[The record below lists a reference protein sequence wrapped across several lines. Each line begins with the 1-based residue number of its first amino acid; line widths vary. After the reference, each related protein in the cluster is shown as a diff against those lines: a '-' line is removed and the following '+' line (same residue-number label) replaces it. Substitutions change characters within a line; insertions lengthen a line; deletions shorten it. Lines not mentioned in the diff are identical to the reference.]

1 MDDREKS
8 WLHIEDYFTQNN
20 IPYIRQ
26 RLKSGDYTFKAVNEK
41 IDYNFTKDIVV
52 ERKNSVSELA
62 SCFGQ
67 SRTRFESEF
76 QRLKDNNTEVFMVI
90 ENDKYDDIIYGNYRS
105 NIVPNSVEAS
115 LLSWMMRYDIKVVF
129 CNKRNSGHVIHN
141 ILKYYL
147 REFIKNTEK
156 SNDNDKK

>member
-8 WLHIEDYFTQNN
+8 WMHIEDYFIENN
-20 IPYIRQ
+20 IKYIRQ
-26 RLKSGDYTFKAVNEK
+26 RLKSGDYTFNVFNDVVNY
-41 IDYNFTKDIVV
+41 DFTKNIVV

-62 SCFGQ
+62 ACFGQ

-76 QRLKDNNTEVFMVI
+76 QRLKENNTEVFMII

-115 LLSWMMRYDIKVVF
+115 LLSWMLRYDIKVVF

-147 REFIKNTEK
+147 REYIKNIEK
-156 SNDNDKK
+156 NNGNDKK